1 MSKKKTNLS
10 EYRPLKL
17 EGVSDFKVGIVTSD
31 WNSDITYTLRDG
43 CIDTL
48 HHEGISEDNI
58 ISIQVPGTFELTSGT
73 KMLIKRYPDI
83 DCVIAIGC
91 VIKGETSHNEYI
103 NNAVALGLTQ
113 LSLASNK
120 PCIFGVLTPNSME
133 QAIDR
138 AGGKYGNKGIEAA
151 VTALKMIALKHS
163 MKDTKSS
170 IGF

>member
-1 MSKKKTNLS
+1 MTRKKTNLS
-10 EYRPLKL
+10 DYTPLSL
-17 EGVSDFKVGIVTSD
+17 TGVEKYKIAVITSE
-31 WNSDITYTLRDG
+31 WNESITFALRDG

-48 HHEGISEDNI
+48 HHEGVPEDNI
-58 ISIQVPGTFELTSGT
+58 TNIHVPGTFELTAAA
-73 KMLIKRYPDI
+73 KMVIKKHPEL

-103 NNAVALGLTQ
+103 NMSVAQGLTN
-113 LSLASNK
+113 LSLASGT

-151 VTALKMIALKHS
+151 VTGLKMVALKHS
-163 MKDTKSS
+163 MKDSKST